1 MEGQFRGVFTIP
13 PAVYHP
19 DLSVDYE
26 GIRRC
31 VRFCLDCGA
40 HGIVIPVYATE
51 YFVLSDEER
60 KKIVEVTLG
69 VVNGQVPVVVGVTS
83 AYAGAAV
90 ELAQHAQS
98 AGAHGII
105 AAPPHLMKVTEAE
118 LYDYYRLI
126 NDAVGI
132 PIMIQHI
139 FPPLGTVM
147 SARFIMKLLQELENV
162 SYLKEE
168 SPRTNSMISAITE
181 MASGTPSGLQ
191 GIMGGN
197 GARNILEEYQR
208 GICGTM
214 PPSQFTDVIVD
225 VWDLLEEG
233 DISGAFELHSRVLPA
248 LLFGGTYPIIS
259 YKYMLKKRGILDF
272 AGCRP
277 AGWPEM
283 DELSF
288 SMLDRIMDSVKPFLR
303 VL

>member
-1 MEGQFRGVFTIP
+1 MKGQFRGVFTIP
-13 PAVYHP
+13 PAVYHQ

-51 YFVLSDEER
+51 YFVLDDEER
-60 KKIVEVTLG
+60 KKIVEVT
-69 VVNGQVPVVVGVTS
+69 VREVNGKAPVLAGVTS
-83 AYAGAAV
+83 AYVGRAV
-90 ELAQHAQS
+90 DLAQHAQ
-98 AGAHGII
+98 AVGADGII
-105 AAPPHLMKVTEAE
+105 AAPPHLMKVTEPE
-118 LYDYYRLI
+118 LYDYYRRI
-126 NDAVGI
+126 NDAVSI
-132 PIMIQHI
+132 PIMIQHL

-147 SARFIMKLLQELENV
+147 SARFIMRLIRELDNIG
-162 SYLKEE
+162 YLKEE
-168 SPRTNSMISAITE
+168 SPRTNAMISAILE
-181 MASGTPSGLQ
+181 IDSETPSGLQ

-197 GARNILEEYQR
+197 GARNIIEEYQR

-225 VWDLLEEG
+225 VWNLLEKG
-233 DISGAFELHSRVLPA
+233 DASGAFELHSKVLPA

-259 YKYMLKKRGILDF
+259 YKHMLKKRGILDF

-288 SMLDRIMDSVKPFLR
+288 AMLDRIMESVKPFLR
-303 VL
+303 VI